1 MNWPFIGF
9 TLDVIGKILLG
20 LTVLLVHRRIVKEH
34 RFDGEVLRQMRQEQL
49 IGGIAIALIIAGFIL
64 QAPSKFSP

>member
-1 MNWPFIGF
+1 MSWPFIGF

-20 LTVLLVHRRIVKEH
+20 LTVLLVHRRMVKEH
-34 RFDGEVLRQMRQEQL
+34 RFDGKVLRRMRQEQF
-49 IGGIAIALIIAGFIL
+49 IGGIAIVLIIAGFIL